1 MEPSRPPSRAENQPG
16 CVAIGA
22 APHAGAGDGVAVEA
36 RLWGGDDMGIEVR
49 AGHRDRPVPA
59 LARLPNAWAT
69 GQESWPSYDC
79 CGGISSGSTGVSVPA
94 SSREVRTIG
103 HAGLLT
109 GARHWERD
117 TYDPWSRD
125 RLRTGHAPGGEY
137 EVVTT
142 AMRPFMIL
150 MIWHTWGTER
160 SADGWHREDQ
170 ECWERTRQPDGRE
183 GRGRRMR
190 TGVDGAVLVQVM

>member
-1 MEPSRPPSRAENQPG
+1 
-16 CVAIGA
+16 VAIGA
-22 APHAGAGDGVAVEA
+22 APHAGVGDGGAVEA
-36 RLWGGDDMGIEVR
+36 WFWGGDDMGIEVR

-59 LARLPNAWAT
+59 LARRPNAWAT

-79 CGGISSGSTGVSVPA
+79 CGGISSGSTGVSVRA
-94 SSREVRTIG
+94 ASREVRTIG

-109 GARHWERD
+109 GARHWEPD
-117 TYDPWSRD
+117 TNDPWSRD

-150 MIWHTWGTER
+150 MIGHTCGTER
-160 SADGWHREDQ
+160 RGERRRREDQ
-170 ECWERTRQPDGRE
+170 ARRERTRQPDGWE
-183 GRGRRMR
+183 GCGRRMR
-190 TGVDGAVLVQVM
+190 TGVDGAVLVQVR